1 MAEEQRAA
9 DSRPRGTHSPPS
21 HPFLKA
27 NEGRALHSYKILIEP
42 FFHMASFR
50 SLLTVPEV
58 CLDFVEPLK
67 LMPGDRTFD
76 RSHGTVFHINLNA
89 IRVDDD
95 DE

>member
-1 MAEEQRAA
+1 
-9 DSRPRGTHSPPS
+9 
-21 HPFLKA
+21 
-27 NEGRALHSYKILIEP
+27 
-42 FFHMASFR
+42 MASFR
-50 SLLTVPEV
+50 SLLTVAEV